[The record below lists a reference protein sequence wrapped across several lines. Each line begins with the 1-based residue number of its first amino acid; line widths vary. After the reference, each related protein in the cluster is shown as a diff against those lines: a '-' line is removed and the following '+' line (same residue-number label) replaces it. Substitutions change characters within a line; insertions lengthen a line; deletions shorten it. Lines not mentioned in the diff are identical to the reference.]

1 MLNICLILVF
11 MISKKFKKN
20 NAYTIIKE
28 GKNVL
33 KKGWMKWFYGLK
45 IMLELDLDDQ
55 NGHM

>member
-1 MLNICLILVF
+1 